1 MANETIGLNLG
12 KLNPY
17 SVTVTGSGTLVS
29 SDIELVY
36 NLGAT
41 TPITKEDILLALDTF
56 KQFIVQSLGPGAETM
71 SAPPP

>member
-12 KLNPY
+12 KVNPY
-17 SVTVTGSGTLVS
+17 NVTVTGSGTLVG

-36 NLGAT
+36 NLGTT
-41 TPITKEDILLALDTF
+41 TPITKEDILRALDVF
-56 KQFIVQSLGPGAETM
+56 KLFIVQSLGPGAENT